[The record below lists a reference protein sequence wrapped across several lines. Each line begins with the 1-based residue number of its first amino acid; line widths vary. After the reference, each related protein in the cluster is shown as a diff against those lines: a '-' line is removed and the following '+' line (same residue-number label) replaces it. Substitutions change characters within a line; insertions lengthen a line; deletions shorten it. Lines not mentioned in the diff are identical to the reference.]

1 MANENLHKAK
11 EAKNDEFYTQLNDVA
26 EELRHYKEHFK
37 GKVVFCNCDDPTS
50 SAFWRYF
57 HLNFDH
63 LGLKK
68 LISTHYDKKR
78 PTYKMEYTGGDDNN
92 IEAGVKTP
100 LEGNG
105 DFRNQECIDLLEEA
119 DIVVTNPPFSL
130 FRDYV
135 SVLEEHNK
143 KFLIIGNPNAVTYK
157 EFFPLLKE
165 NKVWIGAKPW
175 SSEMYFGVPEEQAD
189 YLVKNKKEGS
199 AYVIRNGQILG
210 RAATLWFT
218 NLDIK
223 KRHEKLILWKNYTPA
238 EFPQYDNYDA
248 INVDKVSNIPC
259 DYCESWEVTEEEFK
273 NLSADEWEITREGE
287 FDGEKSF
294 FIIPAANTELRKLL
308 HEHTAGYKEEI
319 EKEISKKI
327 QKNIFIDDSKT
338 GDLQDRRPARQET
351 CKTGIAEENLESQLP
366 SATNSILL
374 NSGLSATNTHLLST
388 EAEDTF
394 MERGCTV
401 ESSYR
406 RFCNGIFGVPITFLD
421 KYNSAQFEIIGAT
434 ESEGKGFSNGL
445 WFAESGIAQPLINK
459 QRKYK
464 RLFARKI
471 L

>member
-308 HEHTAGYKEEI
+308 HEHTAGSKEEI

-327 QKNIFIDDSKT
+327 HKNIFIDDSKT